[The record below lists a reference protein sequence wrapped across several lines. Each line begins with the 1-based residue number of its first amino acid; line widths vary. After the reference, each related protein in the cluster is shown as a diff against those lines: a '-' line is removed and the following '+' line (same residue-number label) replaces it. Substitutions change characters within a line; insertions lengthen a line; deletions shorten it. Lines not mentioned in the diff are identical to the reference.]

1 MQIRLQYLQKTT
13 HKNVKYTAIMYMFVL
28 TLQLQKK
35 LSKTTKVI
43 KIQLNKRFI
52 NMYKRAH
59 LKLIKLNLKK
69 LT

>member
-35 LSKTTKVI
+35 LSKTTNNK
-43 KIQLNKRFI
+43 QLNKRFI

-59 LKLIKLNLKK
+59 LNMIKLNLKK